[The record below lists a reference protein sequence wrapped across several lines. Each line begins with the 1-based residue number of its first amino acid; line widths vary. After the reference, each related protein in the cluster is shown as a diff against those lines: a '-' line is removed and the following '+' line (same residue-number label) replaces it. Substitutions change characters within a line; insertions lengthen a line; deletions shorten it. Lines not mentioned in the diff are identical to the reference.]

1 MPRHTSDPLA
11 VYIVPRLPRKSNAG
25 WIPEAHRKHIGRKW
39 EGYRDV
45 HSTPWYYIL
54 SYAEHAKVQK
64 KLAIAEGHRRNTGE
78 PPEGHGSDT
87 GGTPEGYRRDT
98 GGTPGHTSDLGNAY
112 YSIPATEKEA
122 ETKGRRNVTGGTPAR
137 RRRNTA
143 ITPPEGHRSNT
154 NPTPLISLHCPY
166 LPYKSNGNQGIS
178 VGCRRNTGRT
188 TEDPLTQLIV
198 PRLPRTKHY

>member
-11 VYIVPRLPRKSNAG
+11 VYIVPRLPRKTNAG

-78 PPEGHGSDT
+78 PPEGHGRDT
-87 GGTPEGYRRDT
+87 GGTPEGHRRDT
-98 GGTPGHTSDLGNAY
+98 GAYIRPWQCFLFHTCHGKRGGNQRTPECY
-112 YSIPATEKEA
+112 
-122 ETKGRRNVTGGTPAR
+122 
-137 RRRNTA
+137 RRNTA

-166 LPYKSNGNQGIS
+166 LSYKSNGNQGIS

>member
-98 GGTPGHTSDLGNAY
+98 GGTP
-112 YSIPATEKEA
+112 
-122 ETKGRRNVTGGTPAR
+122 
-137 RRRNTA
+137 
-143 ITPPEGHRSNT
+143 EGHRGIH
-154 NPTPLISLHCPY
+154 PTLAMLLIPY
-166 LPYKSNGNQGIS
+166 LPRKK
-178 VGCRRNTGRT
+178 RRKPKDAGMLPEEHRNNAAGRT
-188 TEDPLTQLIV
+188 PEQ
-198 PRLPRTKHY
+198 H